1 MKYTTDDLR
10 TKWLDFWKSKNH
22 VIIPS
27 AGVVPDN
34 DPTALF
40 HNAGMHPLVPF
51 LMGEK
56 HPAGIRLANAQKCIR
71 TIDIDEVGD
80 DIHLT
85 FFEMLGNW
93 SLGDYFKE
101 EQIPWSF
108 EFLTKILKLP
118 IEKLAVS
125 VFAGDKNAPEDK
137 KSAELWQKQGIPK
150 ERIAYLDKKHNWW
163 AKGDTGPCGPDTEM
177 FFWVGDTTPPVN
189 FKETHENPLWVEI
202 WNDVFMQFNR
212 DGNGKLTP
220 LPQKNIDTGLGL
232 ERTVA
237 ALNGFSSV
245 YETDAFASI
254 LQKLS
259 ELSNNNEDSSS
270 KRIIAD
276 HLRTAVVILADKIT
290 PSNLDQGYILR
301 RLIRRAIRHA
311 RKINISGSFCESVAK
326 VVIEKLS
333 PAYPE
338 IKQNEKFILEEL
350 EREEE
355 QFSKTLEKGL
365 NELKKKFNRCIG
377 GVDPENLPKGIKLD
391 GNKMR
396 VDGKEVFRIYE
407 TYGFHPELSQEIMT
421 EWGIAFDE
429 QTMKECEQA
438 MEAHQ
443 KLSRSGSEKKF
454 KGGLGDCS
462 ETTTALHTA
471 THLLHAGLR
480 KILGEHVEQRGS
492 NITPERLRFDF
503 SHPEKMTPE
512 QIKEVED
519 FVNQAIQADIIIEFE
534 EMSVDD
540 AKSKNAIGLFEHKY
554 GDKVKVYSMGE
565 FSKEICGGPHAET
578 TGKLGKFKIKKEQA
592 SSRGVR
598 RIKAILE

>member
-1 MKYTTDDLR
+1 MKYTTNDLR

-27 AGVVPDN
+27 AGVIPDN

-125 VFAGDKNAPEDK
+125 VFAGDENAPRDEE
-137 KSAELWQKQGIPK
+137 SAELWQKQGIPK

-177 FFWVGDTTPPVN
+177 FFWTGTDTAPKSYQDT
-189 FKETHENPLWVEI
+189 FEDPLWVEI

-212 DGNGKLTP
+212 DNNGKLTP

-232 ERTVA
+232 ERTVT
-237 ALNGFSSV
+237 ALNGFSSI
-245 YETDAFASI
+245 YETDVFASI

-259 ELSNNNEDSSS
+259 KLSNGNEDSLS

-276 HLRTAVVILADKIT
+276 HLRTAVVILADKIA

-311 RKINISGSFCESVAK
+311 RKINISGSFCKSVAK

-338 IKQNEKFILEEL
+338 IKQNEKFIFEEL
-350 EREEE
+350 EREEG
-355 QFSKTLEKGL
+355 QFSKTLEKG
-365 NELKKKFNRCIG
+365 EKEFNKLIQNCDNNKICG
-377 GVDPENLPKGIKLD
+377 ENAFNL
-391 GNKMR
+391 
-396 VDGKEVFRIYE
+396 YE
-407 TYGFHPELSQEIMT
+407 TYGFPLEMTVELAQEQGLSVD
-421 EWGIAFDE
+421 EKGFEKAF
-429 QTMKECEQA
+429 
-438 MEAHQ
+438 EAHQ

-480 KILGEHVEQRGS
+480 KVLGNHVEQRGS

-503 SHPEKMTPE
+503 SHPDKVTPE

-519 FVNQAIQADIIIEFE
+519 FVNEAIQADIIIEYQE
-534 EMSVDD
+534 ISVDE
-540 AKSKNAIGLFEHKY
+540 AKKSGAIGLFEHKY

-598 RIKAILE
+598 RIKAILN

>member
-22 VIIPS
+22 VVIPS
-27 AGVVPDN
+27 AGVIPDN

-93 SLGDYFKE
+93 SLGDYFKK
-101 EQIPWSF
+101 EQIAWSF

-118 IEKLAVS
+118 VEKIAVS
-125 VFAGDKNAPEDK
+125 VFAGDENAPRDEE
-137 KSAELWQKQGIPK
+137 SAEFWQKQGIRR

-177 FFWVGDTTPPVN
+177 FFWVGDGNGPKN
-189 FKETHENPLWVEI
+189 FQDTCEDPQWVEI

-212 DGNGKLTP
+212 SPDGKLTP
-220 LPQKNIDTGLGL
+220 LPQENIDTGMGL

-237 ALNGFSSV
+237 ALNGLSSV

-259 ELSNNNEDSSS
+259 ELSDNTENTTS
-270 KRIIAD
+270 KRIVAD
-276 HLRTAVVILADKIT
+276 HLRTAVVILADKIA

-301 RLIRRAIRHA
+301 RLLRRAIRHG
-311 RKINISGSFCESVAK
+311 RKIDISGSFCKIIAK
-326 VVIEKLS
+326 VVIEKLGK
-333 PAYPE
+333 AYPE
-338 IKQNEKFILEEL
+338 IKQNEAFILEEL
-350 EREEE
+350 EREEV
-355 QFSKTLEKGL
+355 QFSKTLEKG
-365 NELKKKFNRCIG
+365 EREFYRMYTKKRNKILHS
-377 GVDPENLPKGIKLD
+377 DPSFA
-391 GNKMR
+391 GNPLHI
-396 VDGKEVFRIYE
+396 DGKWAFDLYQ
-407 TYGFHPELSQEIMT
+407 TYGFPIEMIEELGKEHEIN
-421 EWGIAFDE
+421 IDI
-429 QTMKECEQA
+429 KEFEKEFKKHQA
-438 MEAHQ
+438 
-443 KLSRSGSEKKF
+443 LSRAGSEKKF
-454 KGGLGDCS
+454 KGGLGDHS
-462 ETTTALHTA
+462 ERTTALHTA

-480 KILGEHVEQRGS
+480 KVLGEHVEQRGS

-503 SHPEKMTPE
+503 SHPEKMTSE

-519 FVNQAIQADIIIEFE
+519 FVNQAIQADVIIEFE

-565 FSKEICGGPHAET
+565 FSKEICGGPHVGN
-578 TGKLGKFKIKKEQA
+578 TGKLGKFKIKKEEA

-598 RIKAILE
+598 RIKAVIEN

>member
-1 MKYTTDDLR
+1 
-10 TKWLDFWKSKNH
+10 
-22 VIIPS
+22 
-27 AGVVPDN
+27 
-34 DPTALF
+34 
-40 HNAGMHPLVPF
+40 
-51 LMGEK
+51 
-56 HPAGIRLANAQKCIR
+56 
-71 TIDIDEVGD
+71 
-80 DIHLT
+80 
-85 FFEMLGNW
+85 MLGNW
-93 SLGDYFKE
+93 SLGDYFKDE
-101 EQIPWSF
+101 AVRMSY
-108 EFLTKILKLP
+108 EFLTSPRWLGLDP
-118 IEKLAVS
+118 EKLSVT
-125 VFAGDKNAPEDK
+125 VFAGEEGISRDDYTADIWR
-137 KSAELWQKQGIPK
+137 SLGIPD
-150 ERIAYLDKKHNWW
+150 ERIYFLPREDNWW
-163 AKGDTGPCGPDTEM
+163 GPAGATGPCGPDSEM
-177 FFWVGDTTPPVN
+177 FIDTGREACGPDCIPGCSCGKY
-189 FKETHENPLWVEI
+189 FEI

-212 DGNGKLTP
+212 DSNGKLTP

>member
-22 VIIPS
+22 VVIPS
-27 AGVVPDN
+27 AGVIPDN

-93 SLGDYFKE
+93 SLGDYFKK
-101 EQIPWSF
+101 EQIAWSF

-118 IEKLAVS
+118 VEKIAVS
-125 VFAGDKNAPEDK
+125 VFAGDENAPRDEE
-137 KSAELWQKQGIPK
+137 SAEFWQKQGIPK

-177 FFWVGDTTPPVN
+177 FFWTGKEPAPKN
-189 FKETHENPLWVEI
+189 FQETCEDKRWVEI
-202 WNDVFMQFNR
+202 WNDVFMQFNK

-259 ELSNNNEDSSS
+259 ELSDSNNDSPS

-276 HLRTAVVILADKIT
+276 HLRTAVVILADKIA

-301 RLIRRAIRHA
+301 RLLRRAIRHA
-311 RKINISGSFCESVAK
+311 RKINVSGSFCKSVAK

-355 QFSKTLEKGL
+355 QFSKTLEKGEKEFNKL
-365 NELKKKFNRCIG
+365 VQKCRDKKICGEEAFN
-377 GVDPENLPKGIKLD
+377 L
-391 GNKMR
+391 
-396 VDGKEVFRIYE
+396 YE
-407 TYGFHPELSQEIMT
+407 TYGFPLEMTAELAHEQGFT
-421 EWGIAFDE
+421 VDE
-429 QTMKECEQA
+429 KGFCRSFEC
-438 MEAHQ
+438 HQ

-454 KGGLGDCS
+454 KGGLGDHS

-480 KILGEHVEQRGS
+480 KVLGDHVEQRGS

-503 SHPEKMTPE
+503 SHPEKVTPE
-512 QIKEVED
+512 QLKEVED

-554 GDKVKVYSMGE
+554 GDKVKVYTMGE
-565 FSKEICGGPHAET
+565 FSKEICGGPHAEK
-578 TGKLGKFKIKKEQA
+578 TGKLGKFKIKKEEA

-598 RIKAILE
+598 RIKAVLK